1 MEVLPK
7 ISPGFPPEISA
18 EVLLRI
24 GQRAL
29 PEISPGV
36 SYGGFPDV
44 ASNISLIKSPRI
56 PLGVP
61 SGISPGLPPMIPPE
75 VSFGIYPGVP
85 PGFSPEVPSFTS
97 ASAGTLF
104 GISVGVSHEIHIIG
118 SSNNYDY

>member
-1 MEVLPK
+1 
-7 ISPGFPPEISA
+7 
-18 EVLLRI
+18 
-24 GQRAL
+24 
-29 PEISPGV
+29 
-36 SYGGFPDV
+36 
-44 ASNISLIKSPRI
+44 
-56 PLGVP
+56 
-61 SGISPGLPPMIPPE
+61 MIPPE